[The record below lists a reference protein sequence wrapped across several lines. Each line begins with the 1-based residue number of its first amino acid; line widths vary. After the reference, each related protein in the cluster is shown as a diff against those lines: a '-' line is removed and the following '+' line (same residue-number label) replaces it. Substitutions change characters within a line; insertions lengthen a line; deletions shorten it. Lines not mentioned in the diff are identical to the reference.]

1 MNSREA
7 LGKLAKILRLEK
19 TLMKLD
25 VKTTGV
31 AKYILGNSRKF
42 TQRMVGEQNVE
53 STFQNLIS
61 KN

>member
-19 TLMKLD
+19 NLMKLD

-42 TQRMVGEQNVE
+42 TQRMVREQNVE